1 MHGYLPSPKNNVE
14 YAGEISFSFY
24 CLWVWAYQCKRLTL
38 LVMEVRPLIRD
49 AFIYYSIKLRNF
61 LCASYDNP
69 IRMNIRPFG
78 SCGWLVTKT
87 DLFCYMLA
95 VLMSSLQPLR
105 DNQLLTGR
113 GWCTKPFGRSFRPQC
128 TQLTKWLPEPPLK
141 HQLKRTQPD
150 R

>member
-1 MHGYLPSPKNNVE
+1 MLANGHWFKWHFYPPPFHKYGVVGEVGSLNPLRCMGIYLVPKKNVE

-24 CLWVWAYQCKRLTL
+24 CLLVWAYQCKRLTL

-78 SCGWLVTKT
+78 SCGWLVTKLIYSAT
-87 DLFCYMLA
+87 CLQYWCRLFNLWGTISC
-95 VLMSSLQPLR
+95 
-105 DNQLLTGR
+105 
-113 GWCTKPFGRSFRPQC
+113 
-128 TQLTKWLPEPPLK
+128 
-141 HQLKRTQPD
+141 
-150 R
+150 

>member
-1 MHGYLPSPKNNVE
+1 MCLRMAIGSNGTSTLHPSISMGWWVRLGVWIPWMHGYLPSPKKNVE

-78 SCGWLVTKT
+78 SCGWLVTKLIYSAT
-87 DLFCYMLA
+87 CLQYWCRLFNLWGTISC
-95 VLMSSLQPLR
+95 
-105 DNQLLTGR
+105 
-113 GWCTKPFGRSFRPQC
+113 
-128 TQLTKWLPEPPLK
+128 
-141 HQLKRTQPD
+141 
-150 R
+150 